1 VPIVIKYAA
10 VAISL
15 HSYSSTYFTSLWAF
29 QAAAKPVGMV
39 LQGLFVAVIR
49 LLTIWHL
56 RPMSSMEEVVLW
68 QQSSQNHFSRHRRG
82 VNVVPSMRRFD
93 GNFDPVSAHSSAR
106 VTSTIALTTMTSIQP
121 FGTFPPNR
129 LQNAVR
135 NIGRRL
141 PRNWPGKRFSGW
153 LRFLLQATSSQP
165 IDVTVLGQRMRLRLR
180 DNACERRLM
189 VTPQFFDP
197 VELEILRS
205 VVRPGF
211 QFVDLGAN
219 VGAYSIF
226 VGRLA
231 GPDARILAIEPQ
243 DTMLARLREN
253 IALNGLDIRIAA
265 VAVADR
271 EEVAEFAVDLNNFGY
286 TSLNLNRRGRGE
298 RRVIRLPVRKLLGV
312 IKEHG
317 FERIDALKADI
328 EGAEDL
334 ALISFMEEAPPSLWP
349 KLIIMENGAQEWRRD
364 CVAFLLERGYER
376 VWGRGNIVLRL
387 LRA

>member
-1 VPIVIKYAA
+1 MALGGHVLNGGGSPVAA
-10 VAISL
+10 V
-15 HSYSSTYFTSLWAF
+15 
-29 QAAAKPVGMV
+29 
-39 LQGLFVAVIR
+39 VAESF
-49 LLTIWHL
+49 LT
-56 RPMSSMEEVVLW
+56 
-68 QQSSQNHFSRHRRG
+68 HRRC
-82 VNVVPSMRRFD
+82 VTVVPSMRRFD
-93 GNFDPVSAHSSAR
+93 GNFDPASGHSSAR

-197 VELEILRS
+197 EELEILRS

-253 IALNGLDIRIAA
+253 VALNGLNIRIAA

-271 EEVAEFAVDLNNFGY
+271 DEVADFAVDLNNFGY

-312 IKEHG
+312 VKEHG

-334 ALISFMEEAPPSLWP
+334 ALIPFMEEAPPSLWP

-364 CVAFLLERGYER
+364 CVAFFLERGYER
-376 VWGRGNIVLRL
+376 VRGRGNIVLRL
-387 LRA
+387 PRA